1 MGWLVVLGGLLL
13 LGALPLGVR
22 AQYDGDGPLVKLL
35 AGPIKLAL
43 YPGKK
48 TAKNGKNKEKKPEKE
63 GKKTPISPEPSPKTE
78 EKQKS
83 KSGGSW
89 RDFLPLVKTALAF
102 LGDFRKKLRIDHLYC
117 RLILGGGDPCD
128 LAVHYGEGW
137 AALGNLLA
145 VLEKTFVI
153 KKRDVELECDFQ
165 ATETKITFRAD
176 VTIPLGRLLALAV
189 RYGIRALKEYLTLR
203 KIRKGGM
210 NHE

>member
-1 MGWLVVLGGLLL
+1 MGWCIALGVLLL
-13 LGALPLGVR
+13 LGLFPLGVHIR
-22 AQYDGDGPLVKLL
+22 YDADGPLVKLL
-35 AGPIKLAL
+35 AGPFRLTL
-43 YPGKK
+43 YPRKKAAKKKKPTKEAKK
-48 TAKNGKNKEKKPEKE
+48 TSA
-63 GKKTPISPEPSPKTE
+63 SPEPPPKAE
-78 EKQKS
+78 EKQKP

-89 RDFLPLVKTALAF
+89 HDFIPLVKTALAF
-102 LGDFRKKLRIDHLYC
+102 LGDFRRKLRINHLYC
-117 RLILGGGDPCD
+117 RLILGGGDPCA
-128 LAVHYGEGW
+128 LAISYGEGW

-153 KKRDVELECDFQ
+153 QKRDVELECDFQ

-176 VTIPLGRLLALAV
+176 VTIRLGRLLVLAV

>member
-1 MGWLVVLGGLLL
+1 MGWLLALGVLLL
-13 LGALPLGVR
+13 LGVLPLGVHIR
-22 AQYDGDGPLVKLL
+22 YDGDGPLVRLL
-35 AGPIKLAL
+35 AGPVRLTL
-43 YPGKK
+43 YPRKK
-48 TAKNGKNKEKKPEKE
+48 TAKNKKK
-63 GKKTPISPEPSPKTE
+63 GKKAPASPEAAPKTE
-78 EKQKS
+78 EKQKP
-83 KSGGSW
+83 GGSW

-102 LGDFRKKLRIDHLYC
+102 LGDFRRRLRIDHLYC
-117 RLILGGGDPCD
+117 RLVLGGGDPCD
-128 LAVHYGEGW
+128 LAIHYGEGW

-165 ATETKITFRAD
+165 ATETKITLRVD
-176 VTIPLGRLLALAV
+176 VTIPLGRLLALIA